1 MLLKGVQYIGLK
13 DRKVDNV
20 AATGLI
26 WTRGQIHAVP
36 AALAPKFEAH
46 ADVWAIV
53 DVTDDNAAQLGH
65 VIDIPGA
72 TPAEIESNLTTEVL
86 EQIRQAEESVQQAAT
101 EKQADLDAVEQAILT
116 EPSLPGSFDSMTK
129 SDIAAFAKA
138 NYGVDID
145 YRTVT
150 KEALIDTV
158 RTTHNARA
166 QNV

>member
-1 MLLKGVQYIGLK
+1 MLLKGIQYIGLK

-20 AATGLI
+20 AATGLV

-46 ADVWAIV
+46 ADVWAVV
-53 DVTDDNAAQLGH
+53 DITDDNAVQLGH

-72 TPAEIESNLTTEVL
+72 TPTEIEGNLTTEVL
-86 EQIRQAEESVQQAAT
+86 DQIRQAEESVQRAAN
-101 EKQADLDAVEQAILT
+101 EKEADLAAVEQAILT

-129 SDIAAFAKA
+129 SDIAAFAKS

-145 YRTVT
+145 SRTMT
-150 KEALIDTV
+150 KEALVDAV
-158 RTTHNARA
+158 RNAHNARS